1 MKILFATHNVSK
13 LNLYKNMFRNTKF
26 EIIGLG
32 DLKIGNEV
40 EENGVTPEEN
50 AIKKAKEYSRLTKYI
65 TIADDTGLFLE
76 GVEEKLQPRSYVR
89 RINGKTLN
97 DEEMIIYYTNL
108 IKNHGGKVQGTWIKS
123 IAVATD
129 GQVFVYNYNVKK
141 NFVEEVN
148 SKRNKGFPLDSISIT
163 PEYNKYTVD
172 LTPEE
177 NEILIKKGN
186 EDMFNFILGKLNEL
200 ED

>member
-1 MKILFATHNVSK
+1 
-13 LNLYKNMFRNTKF
+13 MFRNTKF

-177 NEILIKKGN
+177 NE
-186 EDMFNFILGKLNEL
+186 DMFNFILGKLNEL